1 MFAPFLFR
9 SVYFLGRQRNCSDFF
24 MSLCQFVDQT
34 GQSKIK
40 DVDVVSH
47 TKETANNTQVS
58 VLKCTYDT
66 YY

>member
-1 MFAPFLFR
+1 
-9 SVYFLGRQRNCSDFF
+9 